1 MNTKIIALLL
11 LFISSSVSAQI
22 QYEEIR
28 SYKLGQTRQLKIQLP
43 RNYDTNTEKK
53 YPILVVL
60 DGDYLFEPIAG
71 MADYFSYWGE
81 MPEVIVVG
89 VVQDETREDDTI
101 YDEVSSLPSKSGV
114 SFFEFLGI
122 EMMPWLDKKY
132 RTTSFRIVAGH
143 NVTANFLNFY
153 LMKDHPLF
161 QGYISLSPDLSP
173 EMDTRL
179 EAQLAKIKQ
188 KTFYSLATGSEDV
201 KSLRRGAMALDG
213 KLDAISNP
221 NLTYRFDHF
230 RGATH
235 YSLVGNAIPS
245 ALENIFSKYRPI
257 SKNDYKEVLLEMAG
271 SPYDYLV
278 EKYASIKELY
288 GLEEP
293 IRINDFTAV
302 FRALQ
307 KRSGWEDMKKLGD
320 LARNSYPETM
330 LGNYYTAVALEQL
343 GEPKKAMRTY
353 QNAFLLDEISFLT
366 KDLMLEKADNIK
378 DDFGY

>member
-28 SYKLGQTRQLKIQLP
+28 SYKLGQTRQLKVQLP

-89 VVQDETREDDTI
+89 VVQDETREDDTF
-101 YDEVSSLPSKSGV
+101 YDDVNSLPSKSGV

-179 EAQLAKIKQ
+179 EAQLTKIKQ

-221 NLTYRFDHF
+221 NLIYRFDHF

-343 GEPKKAMRTY
+343 GEPKKAMRAY

>member
-28 SYKLGQTRQLKIQLP
+28 SYKLGQTRQLKVQLP

-53 YPILVVL
+53 YPIL
-60 DGDYLFEPIAG
+60 
-71 MADYFSYWGE
+71 
-81 MPEVIVVG
+81 
-89 VVQDETREDDTI
+89 
-101 YDEVSSLPSKSGV
+101 SLPSKSGV

-179 EAQLAKIKQ
+179 EAQLTKIKQ

-235 YSLVGNAIPS
+235 YSLVGNAIP
-245 ALENIFSKYRPI
+245 
-257 SKNDYKEVLLEMAG
+257 M
-271 SPYDYLV
+271 
-278 EKYASIKELY
+278 
-288 GLEEP
+288 
-293 IRINDFTAV
+293 
-302 FRALQ
+302 LQ
-307 KRSGWEDMKKLGD
+307 
-320 LARNSYPETM
+320 
-330 LGNYYTAVALEQL
+330 
-343 GEPKKAMRTY
+343 
-353 QNAFLLDEISFLT
+353 
-366 KDLMLEKADNIK
+366 
-378 DDFGY
+378 

>member
-89 VVQDETREDDTI
+89 VVQDETREDDTF
-101 YDEVSSLPSKSGV
+101 YDDVNSLPSKSGV

-122 EMMPWLDKKY
+122 EMMPWLDKRY

-143 NVTANFLNFY
+143 NATANFLNFY

-161 QGYISLSPDLSP
+161 QGYISLSPALSP

-179 EAQLAKIKQ
+179 EAQLTKIKQ

-221 NLTYRFDHF
+221 NLTYHFDHF